1 MVVQFRIFLLWCA
14 CHKFLILNIEILRVS
29 KSGENRDNEGG
40 EPSQK
45 KTKYKS
51 YTGAVVTEDTVKLSE
66 KVIVPVKEY
75 PKVWEIAILCRY
87 YEI

>member
-1 MVVQFRIFLLWCA
+1 M
-14 CHKFLILNIEILRVS
+14 KE
-29 KSGENRDNEGG
+29 EGG
-40 EPSQK
+40 ESSHK

-75 PKVWEIAILCRY
+75 PKV
-87 YEI
+87 

>member
-1 MVVQFRIFLLWCA
+1 M
-14 CHKFLILNIEILRVS
+14 NIEILQVS
-29 KSGENRDNEGG
+29 KSGENREMKEEGG
-40 EPSQK
+40 EPSHK

-75 PKVWEIAILCRY
+75 PKVWEIAILCR
-87 YEI
+87 